1 MNKHNIIPILTLA
14 ALALASCSTK
24 ELVIDKVDEGAYSNV
39 TTLNGFVRDANT
51 KKMDN
56 VVELYRSPIESSLYF
71 GFARAPKKGVDVVL
85 SYDAAYAEQYNALH
99 ETAFELYP
107 QDKVSLKNEGK
118 IVVAP
123 DEKESYPIG
132 ISIAP
137 AEGLKE
143 DATYLVPI
151 KASCSTDGVVLAE
164 EHSCYLVKNYQ
175 ARPYSV
181 KNPVKNPDDIKTF
194 LYYEVNDVNPLNA
207 STIIREDNVPF
218 FDYVCMF
225 ASNINYD
232 REKGEVYVLHNENIT
247 YILNHREE
255 LLVPLQKMGIKVIMG
270 LLGNHDESGLC
281 QLSEEGAKDFAR
293 KIKANLDAYGLD
305 GVNFDDEYSNYPDL
319 SNPLFTG
326 RSGSAGARLVYET
339 KKLCPDK
346 HVSVYAYG
354 SMFSGEDVDGVGPGD
369 YLDAAVADYGGV
381 TRPAGNMTWKQCSGL
396 SWQMNFYP
404 QGCGANAINSLVQ
417 GGYGYAMMFAMYN
430 NSRRQDQV
438 NALDEL
444 SKGIYGVGI
453 RQPEGWYH
461 KNATT
466 LSPLSE

>member
-1 MNKHNIIPILTLA
+1 MGTLLLCA
-14 ALALASCSTK
+14 CSTN
-24 ELVIDKVDEGAYSNV
+24 ELTIDKVNEDDYSNV
-39 TTLNGFVRDANT
+39 TELNGFVRDALT
-51 KKMDN
+51 LKKDN
-56 VVELYRSPIESSLYF
+56 IVELYRKPIESSLYF
-71 GFARAPKKGVDVVL
+71 GCARAPKKGLDVVL
-85 SYDAAYAEQYNALH
+85 SYDADYAAAYNSFH
-99 ETAFELYP
+99 ETDFQLYP
-107 QDKVSLKNEGK
+107 ADKVTLKNGGK

-123 DEKESYPIG
+123 DEKQSYPIA
-132 ISIAP
+132 ITIAP
-137 AEGLKE
+137 SEGLE
-143 DATYLVPI
+143 ADATYLVPI
-151 KASCSTDGVVLAE
+151 KATCSTEGVQVAE
-164 EHSCYLVKNYQ
+164 EHSVYLVKNYQ
-175 ARPYSV
+175 EHPFNTKSPSDV
-181 KNPVKNPDDIKTF
+181 KTF

-305 GVNFDDEYSNYPDL
+305 GVNFDDEYSNAPDL
-319 SNPLFTG
+319 SNPLFAP

-369 YLDAAVADYGGV
+369 YLDAAVADYGGR
-381 TRPAGNMTWKQCSGL
+381 TSPRGNMSWSQCSGF
-396 SWQMNFYP
+396 SWQMNYNP
-404 QGCGANAINSLVQ
+404 SGASESTGQNVVN

-430 NSRRQDQV
+430 NKNRQAQV
-438 NALDEL
+438 NSLDGL
-444 SKGIYGVGI
+444 SKGLYGVGI